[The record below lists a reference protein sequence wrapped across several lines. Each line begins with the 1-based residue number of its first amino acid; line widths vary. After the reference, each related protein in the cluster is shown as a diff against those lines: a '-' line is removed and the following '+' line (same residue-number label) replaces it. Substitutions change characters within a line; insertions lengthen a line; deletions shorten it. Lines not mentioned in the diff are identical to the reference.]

1 MRLTCPNCGAQYEVP
16 DEVIPS
22 EGRDVQCSNCGD
34 TWYQAHPDHPLPD
47 PHPASL
53 DAPDDPGIPQ
63 DFEPEPDFA
72 PEADP
77 DAAPEPDWQDADDD
91 VGEPPYA
98 ENDADAGLTHDP
110 APRSGLDPS
119 VSDILREEA
128 ERETALR
135 ASEAGALESQGEL
148 GLDAGHDD
156 ESARRAREARD
167 RMARMRGEEPA
178 PAVNPSDSGSRRG
191 LLPDIEDI
199 NSTLRGAGNPGATEN
214 ALGPVADIPQKKK
227 SSGFARGFT
236 VVLIFAVILLL
247 IYAKAPQIAETVP
260 QADPMLSSYVA
271 LVDQARVWLDAQMGQ
286 YLPESPE

>member
-47 PHPASL
+47 PHTESP
-53 DAPDDPGIPQ
+53 DAPDDQGIGQ
-63 DFEPEPDFA
+63 DFEPEPEFA
-72 PEADP
+72 SDT
-77 DAAPEPDWQDADDD
+77 APEPDWQDIDDD
-91 VGEPPYA
+91 VDEPPYA
-98 ENDADAGLTHDP
+98 QDDTDAAGPPPDH

-128 ERETALR
+128 EREAALR
-135 ASEAGALESQGEL
+135 ASEAGSLESQGEL

-178 PAVNPSDSGSRRG
+178 PAVNPADNGSRRG

-199 NSTLRGAGNPGATEN
+199 NSTLRGGGNPGATEN

-227 SSGFARGFT
+227 NSSFARGFT

-247 IYAKAPQIAETVP
+247 IYAKAPQIAEAVP
-260 QADPMLSSYVA
+260 QADPTLGSYVA
-271 LVDQARVWLDAQMGQ
+271 LVDQARVWLDAQLGQ